1 MSNDRPFPIRLFVWS
16 VVLVAVAAAGIYL
29 AYELVVKPQRAL
41 QDQISEQKETILE
54 LEQEKQRLEA
64 YLKILKRID
73 RRARIEVLR
82 QAKDQQGNLQTTIRF
97 TEIDDTGKPM
107 SVSREMTLP
116 GQEFYFDTLV
126 IKFDDHFIEEGDPFK
141 GRALM
146 LFRRIFSS
154 TMRPEDGFVIDV
166 EGQAPEAYAE
176 QASPQRL
183 REGPLETLLGTRQR
197 RETSEGARRAGY
209 PRRRALH
216 AAGARPG
223 VRDLPEVN
231 RRSHHHARNAPGAP
245 ANDSLEFPE
254 KPGTHAE
261 SMRNLA
267 LPTTS
272 WPGAIFSRGASSDC

>member
-16 VVLVAVAAAGIYL
+16 VVLVAVAATGIYL

-41 QDQISEQKETILE
+41 LDQISEQKETILK

-64 YLKILKRID
+64 YLKILERID

-82 QAKDQQGNLQTTIRF
+82 QTKDEQGNLQTTIRF
-97 TEIDDTGKPM
+97 TEVDDTGKPM
-107 SVSREMTLP
+107 SISREMTLP

-154 TMRPEDGFVIDV
+154 TMRPQDGYVIDT

-176 QASPQRL
+176 QQAPSAFEKELWRRFWELANDQKLAKEHGVRAIHGDAPYMRL
-183 REGPLETLLGTRQR
+183 EPDRVYEICLRSTGEVIITPGTR
-197 RETSEGARRAGY
+197 
-209 PRRRALH
+209 L
-216 AAGARPG
+216 
-223 VRDLPEVN
+223 
-231 RRSHHHARNAPGAP
+231 APP
-245 ANDSLEFPE
+245 Q
-254 KPGTHAE
+254 
-261 SMRNLA
+261 
-267 LPTTS
+267 TT
-272 WPGAIFSRGASSDC
+272 P